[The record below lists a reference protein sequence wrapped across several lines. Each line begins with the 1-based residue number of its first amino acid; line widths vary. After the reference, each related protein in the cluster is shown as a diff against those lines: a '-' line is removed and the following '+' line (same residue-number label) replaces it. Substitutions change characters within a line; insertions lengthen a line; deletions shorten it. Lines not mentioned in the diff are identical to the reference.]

1 MLHALLLVLTCTSSL
16 DARASGSATPADDL
30 PAAMDGE
37 APALT
42 LVGPS
47 YRRVS
52 PVVTDDVA
60 DALVKR
66 DWKGVLKALDASDAH
81 LDVNARR
88 EAAFLKAWAHIRID
102 QADEAAKLL
111 PQIEGVLTVPQPYV
125 DLVRGEA
132 QLAVGED
139 IDALAALD
147 RVPEDSAI
155 YPRAAVQLAETL
167 KELNRTKEAFEVFER
182 IASRP
187 DPADGNPLALLA
199 LAYHHGPGSP
209 EAYPYLRRLWA
220 NYPTHDEGREA
231 GRLLKPYKGP
241 EYAPTPTDWSKRAE
255 RWMYARQY
263 GYAIQAAGNVPIAD
277 SVPAEAVC
285 RALYVKGRSA
295 YKKNQLSNA
304 IAGFGD
310 AGTRCDGVD
319 GEYGPKALY
328 LTGTAQFRKRQYE
341 ASAATFEQIP
351 KLYAEHSMADDGY
364 THAGIAMQ
372 ENDALDRAQ
381 AYWNRA
387 LDEFPDGDTAAE
399 STFRLAW
406 SLYLEGRTDEARE
419 IARRLGALSIA
430 VDPVHVDAGRYWDAR
445 WALYPDVDAPSTPNE
460 AGRDEAIAGWRAI
473 LVERPFSFY
482 AILSAARLAEEAPEI
497 LEELQ
502 VRPESR
508 TPVERP
514 WEVRQTF
521 FEHPGIQ
528 AGAALARLG
537 LTQEARAEWDRF
549 DEDLQPDEKAW
560 LTELRILGGDWLF
573 AHADL
578 RGWIRDHPVGSLG
591 AGERAVIRVAYPD
604 RYWDEVQT
612 AAEPYGRFEP
622 RLFHALVR
630 EESNFNRRIVS
641 FAGARGLS
649 QLMPA
654 TATQTAGW
662 LGKKVTMSEL
672 FDPPTNLEI
681 GARYLEQVHK
691 QLDDSPYCSLAGY
704 NAGPAR
710 VGQWHREWG
719 NVPTDEFVER
729 IPFRETRGYVKR
741 VMGTWQTYRW
751 FIDDGEPFPDLSTFN
766 HAMQPED

>member
-1 MLHALLLVLTCTSSL
+1 MPLVVLFALSVFGP
-16 DARASGSATPADDL
+16 AHGSGSASPADAL
-30 PAAMDGE
+30 PAATEGE

-52 PVVTDDVA
+52 PVLTEPIAEALA
-60 DALVKR
+60 DRSWSEVVR
-66 DWKGVLKALDASDAH
+66 ALDASEAH

-88 EAAFLKAWAHIRID
+88 EAAFLKAWALIRMD
-102 QADEAAKLL
+102 DATKAVPLL
-111 PQIEGVLTVPQPYV
+111 SKFDGVLTVPAPYL
-125 DLVRGEA
+125 DLVRGEVL
-132 QLAVGED
+132 LANGD
-139 IDALAALD
+139 DLKALEALG
-147 RVPEDSAI
+147 RVPEDSAT

-167 KELNRTKEAFEVFER
+167 KELGRTKEASEVFER

-187 DPADGNPLALLA
+187 DPSDGNPLALLA
-199 LAYHHGPGSP
+199 LAYHRGPGSP

-220 NYPTHDEGREA
+220 NYPTSDEAREA
-231 GRLLKPYKGP
+231 SRLLKSYRGA
-241 EYAPTPTDWSKRAE
+241 EFAPTPTEWSLRAE
-255 RWMYARQY
+255 RWMYASQY
-263 GYAIQAAGNVPIAD
+263 GYAIEAANNVPVSDDI
-277 SVPAEAVC
+277 PAMAVC

-310 AGTRCDGVD
+310 AGTRCEEADGA
-319 GEYGPKALY
+319 YGPRALY

-341 ASAATFEQIP
+341 ASAETFERIP
-351 KLYAEHSMADDGY
+351 KLYPDHSMADDGY

-372 ENDALDRAQ
+372 EHGALDRAQ

-406 SLYLEGRTDEARE
+406 SLYLEGRVDEARD

-445 WALYPDVDAPSTPNE
+445 WALFPDVDDPSTPDE
-460 AGRDEAIAGWRAI
+460 SGRAHAIEGWRA
-473 LVERPFSFY
+473 LLEERPFSFY
-482 AILSAARLAEEAPEI
+482 AILAAARLAEEAPEV
-497 LEELQ
+497 LKSLQ
-502 VRPESR
+502 VRPEDR

-514 WEVRQTF
+514 WEVRQVF
-521 FEHPGIQ
+521 FQHPGVQ
-528 AGAALARLG
+528 AGASLARLG
-537 LTQEARAEWDRF
+537 LTLEARAEWERY
-549 DEDLQPDEKAW
+549 EDDLLPDEKAW

-573 AHADL
+573 AHADM

-604 RYWDEVQT
+604 RYWAEVQA

-630 EESNFNRRIVS
+630 EESNFNRKIIS

-662 LGKKVTMSEL
+662 LGKEVTMTDL
-672 FDPPTNLEI
+672 FEPATNLQI
-681 GARYLEQVHK
+681 GARYLEAVHK
-691 QLDDSPYCSLAGY
+691 QLDDSPYCALAGY

-710 VGQWHREWG
+710 VGQWQGEWG

-751 FIDDGEPFPDLSTFN
+751 FIDDGEPFPDLSAFN
-766 HAMQPED
+766 HAMQPEE